1 MNSPFDDIHD
11 RLARLKRRSMY
22 RHRRVVQSPQG
33 RELVVDG
40 QRLLN
45 FCSNDYLGLANDERI
60 RRAFKRGVDRWGVGA
75 GASHLVC
82 GHTAAHHELEEAL
95 AEMTGRPRA
104 LFFSSGY
111 AANLGVIN
119 ALVGAR
125 DSIFEDRL
133 NHASLLDGGWI
144 SRARFEYYDHLS
156 TDDLEARIVASE
168 GGRRLI
174 VSDGVFSMDGD
185 RCPLTDLARL
195 ADRHDAW
202 LMIDDAHGFGV
213 IGERGAGTVDPDQF
227 DTRAVPVLMA
237 TLGKAVGTSGA
248 FVAGDDSLIEFLIQR
263 SRNYIYTT
271 ALPAAVAEATTAS
284 LEIVVS
290 ERWRRE
296 KLSELITRF
305 RQGVR
310 DRGIDVM
317 PSDTPIQPVI
327 VGDAH
332 AVLGA
337 SQALEDRG
345 FLITAIRP
353 PTVPQGS
360 SRLRITLTAAHTNED
375 VDRLVSALGEVLGE
389 VHGSRSDDVDGAAK

>member
-1 MNSPFDDIHD
+1 MMSNSFDDIPG
-11 RLARLKRRSMY
+11 RLDKLERRSMY
-22 RHRRVVQSPQG
+22 RRRRVIDSPQG

-45 FCSNDYLGLANDERI
+45 FCSNDYLGLAGDDRI
-60 RRAFKRGVDRWGVGA
+60 RQAFKRGVDRWGVGA

-82 GHTAAHHELEEAL
+82 GHTAAHHELEDAL

-125 DSIFEDRL
+125 DCVFEDRL

-144 SRARFEYYDHLS
+144 SRARFEFYDHLS
-156 TDDLEARIVASE
+156 ADDLDTRLDESD

-174 VSDGVFSMDGD
+174 VTDGVFSMDGD
-185 RCPLTDLARL
+185 HCPLADLTSVAG
-195 ADRHDAW
+195 RHDAW
-202 LMIDDAHGFGV
+202 LMVDDAHGFGV
-213 IGERGAGTVDPDQF
+213 IG
-227 DTRAVPVLMA
+227 

-263 SRNYIYTT
+263 ARNYIYTT
-271 ALPAAVAEATTAS
+271 ALPAAVAVATLTS
-284 LEIVVS
+284 LNIVRN
-290 ERWRRE
+290 ENWRRE
-296 KLSELITRF
+296 KLAELIARF
-305 RQGVR
+305 RDSMCELGV
-310 DRGIDVM
+310 DLL

-327 VGDAH
+327 VGDAN
-332 AVLGA
+332 AVLAA
-337 SQALEDRG
+337 SQALETRG

-353 PTVPQGS
+353 PTVPQGT

-389 VHGSRSDDVDGAAK
+389 VLGNELGSGGQRTAQ